1 MWSPVIWTENC
12 PHAWNK
18 VKIDGEWQI
27 VDSTNN
33 DNELIFNALLNLSDT
48 AADKVL
54 VEDERYALDS
64 ELDSYQANT
73 DEKEYYRISNL
84 FYEQDQITAPLTEE
98 LKAEGTA
105 VLRTDYALSDDGFM
119 DIAQQVMDRYGV
131 TNWADITG
139 WVSSILQM
147 NIEKSFRIDI
157 NKYNGGKR
165 YEKTKKINGTWN
177 YGGNGGWTAFGLRD
191 KGDSGESPAGYA
203 EETRRKQNRLC

>member
-1 MWSPVIWTENC
+1 MVTGYLDGEL

-64 ELDSYQANT
+64 ELGSYQANT
-73 DEKEYYRISNL
+73 DEKEYYRINNL

-105 VLRTDYALSDDGFM
+105 VLRTDYTLSDDEFM
-119 DIAQQVMDRYGV
+119 DIAQQVVDQYG
-131 TNWADITG
+131 ADE
-139 WVSSILQM
+139 L
-147 NIEKSFRIDI
+147 
-157 NKYNGGKR
+157 GG
-165 YEKTKKINGTWN
+165 YYWMGVIYLTDE
-177 YGGNGGWTAFGLRD
+177 Y
-191 KGDSGESPAGYA
+191 
-203 EETRRKQNRLC
+203 